1 MRGERRC
8 GGGGGGGSASTN
20 GGPRSAELL
29 FQPLCTHRVFGVYGV
44 ARDGDTH
51 GRARRTTPHRLAHRT
66 VSRIAPFAR
75 YARTE
80 APSIAARAR
89 AHRPHSRPSRVDAC
103 LARRAADASSATH
116 AHYRAP
122 SPLRA
127 RTHHTTHRRRRHR
140 RRRPLA
146 HAGCRP
152 KSASPT
158 RASSSIAAA
167 AADRANADRA
177 AADRRATARAPPH
190 ARRVRAPP
198 PTPPPN
204 RRRERRRYPLAASPM
219 RAAAAAARV
228 ATGAA
233 ASSSARARCEPRRCV
248 RHRARA
254 RGRRAASTTSA
265 SSSASSSASTAPTL
279 AASDPR
285 AHDTMSTIQEYIE
298 KHDLSKK
305 VEEAL
310 NAAVKARPEEPMA
323 FMVRRRRRRRR

>member
-8 GGGGGGGSASTN
+8 GGGGGGSASTN

-146 HAGCRP
+146 HTGCRP

-158 RASSSIAAA
+158 
-167 AADRANADRA
+167 
-177 AADRRATARAPPH
+177 ARARPSPPPPPI
-190 ARRVRAPP
+190 APTPIAPP
-198 PTPPPN
+198 PIAPPP
-204 RRRERRRYPLAASPM
+204 
-219 RAAAAAARV
+219 RALHRTRV
-228 ATGAA
+228 AFA
-233 ASSSARARCEPRRCV
+233 
-248 RHRARA
+248 
-254 RGRRAASTTSA
+254 
-265 SSSASSSASTAPTL
+265 
-279 AASDPR
+279 
-285 AHDTMSTIQEYIE
+285 
-298 KHDLSKK
+298 
-305 VEEAL
+305 
-310 NAAVKARPEEPMA
+310 
-323 FMVRRRRRRRR
+323 RRRRRRRRTDDASADVIH

>member
-116 AHYRAP
+116 AHDRAP

-140 RRRPLA
+140 RRRPQSRTQVVAQKA
-146 HAGCRP
+146 HH
-152 KSASPT
+152 
-158 RASSSIAAA
+158 
-167 AADRANADRA
+167 
-177 AADRRATARAPPH
+177 PP
-190 ARRVRAPP
+190 
-198 PTPPPN
+198 
-204 RRRERRRYPLAASPM
+204 REL
-219 RAAAAAARV
+219 V
-228 ATGAA
+228 
-233 ASSSARARCEPRRCV
+233 
-248 RHRARA
+248 H
-254 RGRRAASTTSA
+254 
-265 SSSASSSASTAPTL
+265 
-279 AASDPR
+279 
-285 AHDTMSTIQEYIE
+285 
-298 KHDLSKK
+298 
-305 VEEAL
+305 
-310 NAAVKARPEEPMA
+310 
-323 FMVRRRRRRRR
+323 RRRRRRRSRQRRSRRRRSPRHRARSTARASRSRAAADAAAEPTTRAPTLSTSGEPHARRRRRRSSRHRRGGVVERARAMRA

>member
-8 GGGGGGGSASTN
+8 GGGGGGSASTN

-140 RRRPLA
+140 RRRPQSRTQVVAQKA
-146 HAGCRP
+146 HH
-152 KSASPT
+152 
-158 RASSSIAAA
+158 
-167 AADRANADRA
+167 
-177 AADRRATARAPPH
+177 PH
-190 ARRVRAPP
+190 ARARPSPPPPPPIAPTPIAPP
-198 PTPPPN
+198 PIAAPP
-204 RRRERRRYPLAASPM
+204 
-219 RAAAAAARV
+219 RALHRTRV
-228 ATGAA
+228 AFA
-233 ASSSARARCEPRRCV
+233 
-248 RHRARA
+248 
-254 RGRRAASTTSA
+254 
-265 SSSASSSASTAPTL
+265 
-279 AASDPR
+279 
-285 AHDTMSTIQEYIE
+285 
-298 KHDLSKK
+298 
-305 VEEAL
+305 
-310 NAAVKARPEEPMA
+310 
-323 FMVRRRRRRRR
+323 RRRRRRRRTDDASADVIH

>member
-8 GGGGGGGSASTN
+8 GGGGGGSASTN

-89 AHRPHSRPSRVDAC
+89 AHRPRSRPSRVDAC

-158 RASSSIAAA
+158 
-167 AADRANADRA
+167 
-177 AADRRATARAPPH
+177 ARARPSPPPPPI
-190 ARRVRAPP
+190 APTPIAPP
-198 PTPPPN
+198 PIAPPP
-204 RRRERRRYPLAASPM
+204 
-219 RAAAAAARV
+219 RALHRTRV
-228 ATGAA
+228 AFA
-233 ASSSARARCEPRRCV
+233 
-248 RHRARA
+248 
-254 RGRRAASTTSA
+254 
-265 SSSASSSASTAPTL
+265 
-279 AASDPR
+279 
-285 AHDTMSTIQEYIE
+285 
-298 KHDLSKK
+298 
-305 VEEAL
+305 
-310 NAAVKARPEEPMA
+310 
-323 FMVRRRRRRRR
+323 RRRRRRRRTDDASADVIH